1 MYQETWTED
10 RRVSSSC
17 AASSRPEGDHLCEQN
32 LRNCTE
38 GHEEARLNFY
48 ELDTY
53 INICVYDV
61 YLPLSLKL
69 RSEVVIAM
77 HLRRNF
83 ITMRIL
89 ADRIMDK
96 EWMPKVDLKKDRA
109 KIKNIHISLMNEVEK
124 QNSERVKQLM
134 KLRRSNRILG
144 SILGVTVLSI
154 YFYTIYTVKQEK
166 FLDDFNEPE
175 KIIISPQTNV

>member
-1 MYQETWTED
+1 
-10 RRVSSSC
+10 
-17 AASSRPEGDHLCEQN
+17 
-32 LRNCTE
+32 
-38 GHEEARLNFY
+38 
-48 ELDTY
+48 
-53 INICVYDV
+53 
-61 YLPLSLKL
+61 
-69 RSEVVIAM
+69 
-77 HLRRNF
+77 
-83 ITMRIL
+83 
-89 ADRIMDK
+89 MDK

-109 KIKNIHISLMNEVEK
+109 KIKNIHISLMNEIEK

-175 KIIISPQTNV
+175 KIIIPPQTNV